1 MNSDPYDSAAWR
13 TFGMLDA
20 DESAIFDEAMR
31 HDPILRSA
39 YLEMDRL
46 SAAIAAASTTPI
58 EPKAGQLE
66 RLQNRL
72 NLNPSRRAYLW
83 LAISGWAAAA
93 VLALLLVLNRNSAP
107 GPSTAETSTLQSPET
122 TAPAPNATPENP
134 LASVATNVANS
145 PPGKDQSAG
154 SPGTANP
161 ESTTEQDGKTAI
173 KVETKRLVQEIEV
186 LRDNLEKFQQRD
198 RVLFEPVP
206 GMALPIVMRMTPPG
220 LGKDETLAL
229 EKTDDHH
236 SPITAMLGDALRG
249 MTATNIG
256 TQDLNS
262 KALAQP
268 DATQAPVQPTAIPIY
283 DAARDSG
290 TLVVSNLPPAETGK
304 VYNLWVT
311 TSTGAQP
318 IYVGSL
324 PDSSASGADSF
335 DFSLGSNMVLPSGFV
350 LTKDPLD
357 SPANPTEN
365 NTVLE
370 GPPTPT
376 R

>member
-31 HDPILRSA
+31 HDPVLRSA

-66 RLQNRL
+66 RLQTRL
-72 NLNPSRRAYLW
+72 NLTPSRRAYLW

-93 VLALLLVLNRNSAP
+93 VLALLLVLNRTNGP
-107 GPSTAETSTLQSPET
+107 GPSSGESATARNPEIPAT
-122 TAPAPNATPENP
+122 APNATPENP
-134 LASVATNVANS
+134 LASAATNISNS
-145 PPGKDQSAG
+145 PPGTNPSAG

-161 ESTTEQDGKTAI
+161 ESATEQDGKTAI

-262 KALAQP
+262 KNLAQP

-324 PDSSASGADSF
+324 PESSASGADSF

>member
-31 HDPILRSA
+31 HDPVLRSA

-66 RLQNRL
+66 RLQTRL
-72 NLNPSRRAYLW
+72 NLTPSRRAYLW

-93 VLALLLVLNRNSAP
+93 VLALLLVLNRTNGP
-107 GPSTAETSTLQSPET
+107 GPSSGESATARNPDIPAT
-122 TAPAPNATPENP
+122 APNATPENP
-134 LASVATNVANS
+134 LASAATNISNS
-145 PPGKDQSAG
+145 PPGTNPSAG

-161 ESTTEQDGKTAI
+161 ESATEQDGKTAI

-262 KALAQP
+262 KTLAQP

-324 PDSSASGADSF
+324 PESSASGADSF

>member
-31 HDPILRSA
+31 HDPVLRSA

-66 RLQNRL
+66 RLQTRL
-72 NLNPSRRAYLW
+72 NLTPSRRAYLW

-93 VLALLLVLNRNSAP
+93 VLALLLVLNRTNGP
-107 GPSTAETSTLQSPET
+107 GPSSGESATARNPDIPAT
-122 TAPAPNATPENP
+122 APNATPENP
-134 LASVATNVANS
+134 LASAATNISNS
-145 PPGKDQSAG
+145 PPGTNPSAG

-161 ESTTEQDGKTAI
+161 ESATEQDGKTAI

-262 KALAQP
+262 KNLAQP

-324 PDSSASGADSF
+324 PESSASGADSF